1 MKVLGI
7 SSNND
12 EGSIHN
18 KLLEYALSLFE
29 NVDIELIDLNAFKLP
44 VSSSS
49 EEQKMD
55 FKHRITTLSEKFDTA
70 VLVVIS
76 IAEESKNTHFNAIYS
91 ALERISNGE
100 VFAKQPILLLT
111 TSIHNEEGKGVLET
125 ATEKFNKARSPVWET
140 FSLPNYQDHF
150 DKDGKATL
158 QLRLP
163 LIRKINKVV
172 NDRLKIKDKNF
183 FTCGIDP
190 ERDPCGDAI
199 EY

>member
-12 EGSIHN
+12 ENSIHT

-29 NVDIELIDLNAFKLP
+29 NVEIERIDLNAFKLP
-44 VSSSS
+44 VASSS
-49 EEQKMD
+49 EEKKTE
-55 FKHRITTLSEKFDTA
+55 FANSIKSLSEKFDTT

-76 IAEESKNTHFNAIYS
+76 IAEEPENTHFNTVYS
-91 ALERISNGE
+91 ALEKLSNGE
-100 VFAKQPILLLT
+100 VFAKQPLLLLT
-111 TSIHNEEGKGVLET
+111 TSIHNDEGKSLLES
-125 ATEKFNKARSPVWET
+125 ATKKFNKAGSPVWET
-140 FSLPNYQDHF
+140 FSLPSFHDHL
-150 DKDGKATL
+150 DKEGKATL

>member
-7 SSNND
+7 SSNNNED
-12 EGSIHN
+12 SIHN
-18 KLLEYALSLFE
+18 KLLQYALSLFE
-29 NVDIELIDLNAFKLP
+29 NVDIERIDLNEFKVTVNP
-44 VSSSS
+44 KPAEKNSDFS
-49 EEQKMD
+49 E
-55 FKHRITTLSEKFDTA
+55 RIKILSEKFDTA

-76 IAEESKNTHFNAIYS
+76 IAEEPENTHFNTVYS
-91 ALERISNGE
+91 ALEKLSNGE
-100 VFAKQPILLLT
+100 VFAKQPLLLLT
-111 TSIHNEEGKGVLET
+111 TSIHNDEGKSLLES
-125 ATEKFNKARSPVWET
+125 ATKKFNKAGSPVWET
-140 FSLPNYQDHF
+140 FSLPNFHDHF
-150 DKDGKATL
+150 DKEGKATL